1 MSVIIF
7 WHGLSLYH
15 PLNEKGKQARSTPTH
30 CTKLPLQS
38 EYGFHPC
45 DGWWWRHIH
54 SARPTVAP
62 PSRPTTVAPPSRCPT
77 DGGTFTVPDWQP
89 PPQGTT
95 HTTPRPR
102 AGGDR
107 SVCKDEHID
116 DVASTVLH
124 FPADGAASV
133 GTCSATWIVSPNRI
147 GPHSSKLADPGF
159 ELPTQRWSFSLCH
172 QRNGV
177 LHSLFD
183 SVSYFIHYK
192 LVFHFKL
199 FRSDW
204 ITKES
209 DVKLS
214 ENILLCL

>member
-1 MSVIIF
+1 M
-7 WHGLSLYH
+7 
-15 PLNEKGKQARSTPTH
+15 
-30 CTKLPLQS
+30 
-38 EYGFHPC
+38 
-45 DGWWWRHIH
+45 
-54 SARPTVAP
+54 VAP
-62 PSRPTTVAPPSRCPT
+62 PSQCST
-77 DGGTFTVPDWQP
+77 DGGATLTTDDGGATLTVPDWRRHIH
-89 PPQGTT
+89 GARLTT
-95 HTTPRPR
+95 ASTGDNPHHPRPR

-159 ELPTQRWSFSLCH
+159 GLPTQRWSFSLCH

-204 ITKES
+204 ITKKS
-209 DVKLS
+209 AVKLS